1 MPDKFMFL
9 DITLIEPSLTNPRKI
24 FNEGKLQ
31 DLATSIRA
39 SGVHQ
44 PILVRPLPAA
54 RVQETSIDPATG
66 KPRKIRP
73 AYELVCGE
81 RRFRAIHLTPMDHI
95 PALIRDLSDD
105 QVLEIQIIENLQ
117 RDDLTELEEAEGYE
131 TLMQHSGLT
140 ADQVGEKIGKSRG
153 YVYGR
158 LKLLDLCQEA
168 RISLRDRI
176 IDASRALLV
185 ARIPDHKLQ
194 IKAMKEIVQGN
205 GYSRDREPM
214 NYRQALD
221 HVQRNYMLKLS
232 DAKFKINCVD
242 LVPEAGGC
250 MSCAKRT
257 GHDPDLFSDVKG
269 ADICTDPPCFH
280 KKTEAHTAI
289 LVEEARAKGQTVI
302 TGREAAEL
310 RGNGYADKFVGY
322 RRLDNA
328 EDSPTDQPLRKI
340 IGKLM
345 QSEGIS
351 PTMIEHPRKEG
362 ELVACLPNEVAL
374 KLLKMAEAQ
383 SQTAPKV
390 SKEVQ
395 QLVDDKKAKAEEKA
409 KAKFE
414 QGWRDLLVTET
425 WKEAQGL
432 PLYSIDFQRYL
443 VLRAAK
449 SLSTANAEV
458 ICRILDLGKVS
469 PHSAIIDFAKET
481 KSPVTLHTL
490 IIMQESCSAYEHSYN
505 GEANE
510 GLMLVARKVWDDE
523 LEAVIKDIKLKV
535 KAQVW
540 PEKPQKAPTAT
551 APAAQ
556 AKGGGGSMQ
565 KSEKAALRAPKPKLG
580 AKDAMQ
586 GIAAAL
592 QSDEARGDFAPG
604 SYLGA
609 DALSNDVGPAARPDG
624 AAETASYESA
634 KTDETTDTGVHADA
648 ADAAPDA
655 SQAAAHDQTSSALNK
670 AQPDP
675 AGEIG
680 NALMQQAMAVIKR
693 EQKATVRLL
702 KTELSI
708 GTNKALNLMDQ
719 LELARYVSAC
729 DERGVRKV
737 LVPA

>member
-1 MPDKFMFL
+1 MNPTFTQAPL
-9 DITLIEPSLTNPRKI
+9 PLIVTSLTNPRKT
-24 FNEGKLQ
+24 FDHDKMVELT
-31 DLATSIRA
+31 TSIRDM
-39 SGVHQ
+39 GVHQ
-44 PILVRPLPAA
+44 PVLLRPLPAHRLEDTA
-54 RVQETSIDPATG
+54 RLQ
-66 KPRKIRP
+66 PRP
-73 AYELVCGE
+73 EYELVCGE
-81 RRFRAIHLTPMDHI
+81 RRYRASLAAKMLTI
-95 PALIRDLSDD
+95 PAMIRELTDD
-105 QVLEIQIIENLQ
+105 QVLETQIVENLI
-117 RDDLTELEEAEGYE
+117 RDDLSELEEAEGYE
-131 TLMQHSGLT
+131 ALMQHSHLN
-140 ADQVGEKIGKSRG
+140 ADQVGVKIGKSRS

-158 LKLLDLCQEA
+158 IKLLDLCQEA
-168 RISLRDRI
+168 RTSLRDGTV
-176 IDASRALLV
+176 DASRALVV

-194 IKAMKEIVQGN
+194 IKAMKEIVQGE
-205 GYSRDREPM
+205 GYGADREPM
-214 NYRQALD
+214 TYRQALN

-280 KKTEAHTAI
+280 KKTEAHTAN
-289 LVEEARAKGQTVI
+289 LVAEAKAKGQTVI

-310 RGNGYADKFVGY
+310 RGDGYTDKFKGY

-345 QSEGIS
+345 QSEGIT
-351 PTMIEHPRKEG
+351 PTMIAHPRKEG

-383 SQTAPKV
+383 SKDSPKV

-414 QGWRDLLVTET
+414 QGWRDLLVKDT
-425 WKEAQGL
+425 WVAL
-432 PLYSIDFQRYL
+432 RDDASAPTFTADVHRYL
-443 VLRAAK
+443 VVRAAK
-449 SLSTANAEV
+449 SLSTDNAEAL
-458 ICRILDLGKVS
+458 CKILDLGKVS
-469 PHSAIIDFAKET
+469 PISALVDYAKET
-481 KSPVTLHTL
+481 DNPDLLHIL
-490 IIMQESCSAYEHSYN
+490 IIMQEACSAYEHGYN
-505 GEANE
+505 GTANE
-510 GLMLVARKVWDDE
+510 GLMLIAKNMFGDALDG
-523 LEAVIKDIKLKV
+523 IIQSIKLEV

-540 PEKPQKAPTAT
+540 PEKPQKAPTPT

-556 AKGGGGSMQ
+556 AKGGGGEG
-565 KSEKAALRAPKPKLG
+565 KKTEKAALRAPKPKLG

-592 QSDEARGDFAPG
+592 QNDEARGDCAPG

-609 DALSNDVGPAARPDG
+609 GAQGNDVGPASRPDG
-624 AAETASYESA
+624 AADAVGGEHAGAGEA
-634 KTDETTDTGVHADA
+634 TDTGVHADA
-648 ADAAPDA
+648 SDAAPDA
-655 SQAAAHDQTSSALNK
+655 SQAAEGDQTEGAPN
-670 AQPDP
+670 AVPQP
-675 AGEIG
+675 AGVDRELLDK
-680 NALMQQAMAVIKR
+680 AVAVIKR

-708 GTNKALNLMDQ
+708 GTTKALQLMDWLQ
-719 LELARYVSAC
+719 ELGHVGPT
-729 DERGVRKV
+729 DERGARKV
-737 LVPA
+737 LVAA

>member
-1 MPDKFMFL
+1 MNPTF
-9 DITLIEPSLTNPRKI
+9 TQAPVALIVTSLTNPRKT
-24 FNEGKLQ
+24 FDAAKLAE
-31 DLATSIRA
+31 LTASIKEM
-39 SGVHQ
+39 GVHQ
-44 PILVRPLPAA
+44 PVLLRPLPASRLA
-54 RVQETSIDPATG
+54 DTAG
-66 KPRKIRP
+66 MKPRP
-73 AYELVCGE
+73 EFELVAGE
-81 RRFRAIHLTPMDHI
+81 RRLRASKAAGLQSI
-95 PALIRDLSDD
+95 PAMVRELTDD
-105 QVLEIQIIENLQ
+105 QVLEIQIVENLQ
-117 RDDLTELEEAEGYE
+117 RDDLSELEEAEGYE
-131 TLMQHSGLT
+131 ALMQHSQLN
-140 ADQVGEKIGKSRG
+140 ADQVGAKIGKSRS
-153 YVYGR
+153 YVYAR
-158 LKLLDLCQEA
+158 IKLLDLCQEA
-168 RISLRDRI
+168 RTSLRDGTV
-176 IDASRALLV
+176 DASRALVV

-194 IKAMKEIVQGN
+194 IKAMKEIVHGQG
-205 GYSRDREPM
+205 YERDREPM
-214 NYRQALD
+214 TYRQALD

-242 LVPEAGGC
+242 LVPDAGGC

-280 KKTEAHTAI
+280 KKTEAHTAN
-289 LVEEARAKGQTVI
+289 LVAEAKAKGQTVI

-310 RGNGYADKFVGY
+310 RGDGYSDKFKGY

-345 QSEGIS
+345 QSEGIT
-351 PTMIEHPRKEG
+351 PTMIAHPRKEG

-414 QGWRDLLVTET
+414 QGWRDLLVKET
-425 WKEAQGL
+425 WREAQGM
-432 PLYSIDFQRYL
+432 PMYSVEVVRYL

-449 SLSTANAEV
+449 SLSTANAEA
-458 ICRILDLGKVS
+458 ICALLDLGKVS

-481 KSPVTLHTL
+481 KSPATLQAL
-490 IIMQESCSAYEHSYN
+490 IIMQEASSAYEHSYT

-510 GLMLVARKVWDDE
+510 GLMLIARKVWDDQLDE
-523 LEAVIKDIKLKV
+523 VIKGIKLEV

-540 PEKPQKAPTAT
+540 PEKPQKAPTPT
-551 APAAQ
+551 PPAAQ
-556 AKGGGGSMQ
+556 AKGGGGEG
-565 KSEKAALRAPKPKLG
+565 KKIAKAALRAPKPKLG

-586 GIAAAL
+586 GIAAAM

-609 DALSNDVGPAARPDG
+609 DAQGNDVGPAARPDG
-624 AAETASYESA
+624 AAKKNPAWPFEIAPH
-634 KTDETTDTGVHADA
+634 TTPGVRADGGG
-648 ADAAPDA
+648 AAPGAPQATEVNQAEDA
-655 SQAAAHDQTSSALNK
+655 PNEATQPAGAISPALLSQAL
-670 AQPDP
+670 
-675 AGEIG
+675 
-680 NALMQQAMAVIKR
+680 AVIKR
-693 EQKATVRLL
+693 KQKATVRLL
-702 KTELSI
+702 KIEPTI
-708 GTNKALNLMDQ
+708 GTSKALQLMAW
-719 LELARYVSAC
+719 LEYQGHVSPT

-737 LVPA
+737 LVAA

>member
-1 MPDKFMFL
+1 MNPTFTQAPL
-9 DITLIEPSLTNPRKI
+9 ALIVTSLTNPRKT
-24 FNEGKLQ
+24 FDAAKLAE
-31 DLATSIRA
+31 LTASIKEM
-39 SGVHQ
+39 GVHQ
-44 PILVRPLPAA
+44 PVLLRPLPASRLEDTA
-54 RVQETSIDPATG
+54 G
-66 KPRKIRP
+66 MKPRP
-73 AYELVCGE
+73 EYELVCGE
-81 RRFRAIHLTPMDHI
+81 RRYRASKAAGEGTI
-95 PALIRDLSDD
+95 PAMIRELTDY
-105 QVLEIQIIENLQ
+105 QVREIQIVENLQ
-117 RDDLTELEEAEGYE
+117 RDDLSELEEAEGYE
-131 TLMQHSGLT
+131 ALMQHSQLN
-140 ADQVGEKIGKSRG
+140 AEQVGDKIGKSRS

-158 LKLLDLCQEA
+158 IKLLDLCQEA
-168 RISLRDRI
+168 RTSLRDGTV
-176 IDASRALLV
+176 DASRALVV

-194 IKAMKEIVQGN
+194 IKAMKEIVQGEHN
-205 GYSRDREPM
+205 WSNEREPM
-214 NYRQALD
+214 TYRQALA
-221 HVQRNYMLKLS
+221 HVQQNYMLKLS

-242 LVPEAGGC
+242 LVPDAGGC

-280 KKTEAHTAI
+280 KKTEAHTAA
-289 LVEEARAKGQTVI
+289 LVAEAKAKGQTVI

-310 RGNGYADKFVGY
+310 RGDGYTDKFKGY

-345 QSEGIS
+345 QSEGIT
-351 PTMIEHPRKEG
+351 PTMIAHPRKEG

-383 SQTAPKV
+383 SKDSPKV

-414 QGWRDLLVTET
+414 QGWRDLLVKDT
-425 WKEAQGL
+425 WRESLDATFEVFD
-432 PLYSIDFQRYL
+432 INVHRYL
-443 VLRAAK
+443 VNRAAK
-449 SLSTANAEV
+449 SLSADNAEA

-481 KSPVTLHTL
+481 DHPDLLHTL
-490 IIMQESCSAYEHSYN
+490 IIMQEASSAYEHGYN

-510 GLMLVARKVWDDE
+510 GLMLIARNVWGSALDE
-523 LEAVIKDIKLKV
+523 VMQGIKLDM

-556 AKGGGGSMQ
+556 AKGGGGEG
-565 KSEKAALRAPKPKLG
+565 KKTEKAALRAPKPKLG
-580 AKDAMQ
+580 TKDAMQ

-592 QSDEARGDFAPG
+592 QDDEARGDCAPG

-609 DALSNDVGPAARPDG
+609 DAQGNDVGPASRPDG
-624 AAETASYESA
+624 AADAVGGVHEEAGEA
-634 KTDETTDTGVHADA
+634 TDTGVHADA
-648 ADAAPDA
+648 GGAAPDA
-655 SQAAAHDQTSSALNK
+655 SQAAEDDQTAAAPN
-670 AQPDP
+670 AVHQP
-675 AGEIG
+675 AGAISPDLLSR
-680 NALMQQAMAVIKR
+680 ALVAIRR

-702 KTELSI
+702 KTELTI
-708 GTNKALNLMDQ
+708 GTTKALQLMAW
-719 LELARYVSAC
+719 LEYLGHVGPTN
-729 DERGVRKV
+729 EGGVRKV
-737 LVPA
+737 LVAA